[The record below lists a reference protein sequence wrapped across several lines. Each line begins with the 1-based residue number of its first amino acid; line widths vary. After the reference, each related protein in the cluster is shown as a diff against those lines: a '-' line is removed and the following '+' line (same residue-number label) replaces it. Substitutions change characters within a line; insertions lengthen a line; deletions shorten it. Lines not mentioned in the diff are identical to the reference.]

1 MSLDPIDYIEIMDEK
16 GYSQSEILEAVNTYY
31 KNKVNEILKDINEQL
46 KRINIRIKL
55 GNYTTQDLQLLMDET
70 QN

>member
-1 MSLDPIDYIEIMDEK
+1 M
-16 GYSQSEILEAVNTYY
+16 NTT
-31 KNKVNEILKDINEQL
+31 ETLKDINEQL